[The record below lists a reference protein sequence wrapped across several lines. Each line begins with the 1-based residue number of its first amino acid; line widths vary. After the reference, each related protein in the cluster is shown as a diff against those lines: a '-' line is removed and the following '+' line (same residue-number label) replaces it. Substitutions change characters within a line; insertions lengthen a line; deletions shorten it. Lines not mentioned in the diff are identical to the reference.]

1 VADDTP
7 TFVDIRIQA
16 ELYKYLELIA
26 QELQTDVGTLVGSL
40 VFDGLAHN
48 MLRNVVESYGRTLD
62 GLVVDFLTHARE
74 TEAVDL
80 VDDEDDEENDA
91 DAHTDA
97 DNHTDEDGT
106 AAGDHAH

>member
-1 VADDTP
+1 MADDTP

-62 GLVVDFLTHARE
+62 DLVVDFLTQARE

-80 VDDEDDEENDA
+80 VDDEDDKEHDA

-97 DNHTDEDGT
+97 DNYADEGGAT
-106 AAGDHAH
+106 AGDHAH

>member
-1 VADDTP
+1 VADDTT

-16 ELYKYLELIA
+16 DLHKYLELIA

-62 GLVVDFLTHARE
+62 DLVVDFLTQARE
-74 TEAVDL
+74 TEL
-80 VDDEDDEENDA
+80 VDFGDDDDDPDDDA
-91 DAHTDA
+91 DTDTDA
-97 DNHTDEDGT
+97 DNH
-106 AAGDHAH
+106 AGDANGDADHAH